1 MTSII
6 LKLDSAKTTTEI
18 TRIMLENLRY
28 FNGSTILDHVAHKAR
43 RRINKT
49 RFCPVCGSDYLLKH
63 DYVWIDGKYSECG
76 IWHTY
81 HEVLENGEYQCENG
95 HEFRAQYNEDTEK
108 IEITKM

>member
-6 LKLDSAKTTTEI
+6 IKLDSAKTTTEI
-18 TRIMLENLRY
+18 TRIMMENLKY

-81 HEVLENGEYQCENG
+81 RDDWKTEN
-95 HEFRAQYNEDTEK
+95 TSV
-108 IEITKM
+108 KMAMNSGRSTMKTLKELK